1 MPVAEALT
9 LLSFTPRHGA
19 REVAKVI
26 KSAVANAEHNYNLET
41 SDLRVDRIEIDQA
54 ADHQALHRQASRHGG
69 EHLQAD
75 EPPPLLRH
83 RRGAE
88 PERRR
93 RSVVAMP
100 GRAASTSA
108 RPAATRR
115 RRPAQVRRAQEAA
128 AAAVEAEAPA
138 EEAESVEGES
148 TALADAT
155 GETELADE
163 EPEDDEEPD
172 DGEESEDGD
181 DGDERGGQLM
191 GQKVNPIGFRLGIY
205 RQWDSRWYADRDYT
219 KLLHEDLAMR
229 KLIGSRLRN
238 AGVARI
244 ETERSANQLT
254 VIIQTAKPGIVIGKQ
269 GASVDALRDELERIS
284 GKKVRVTIH
293 EIKTPEL
300 DAKLVAENVASQ
312 LEKRIAFRRALKQ
325 TVMRSMRAGAKGV
338 KLEVSGRLGGAE
350 MSRREWDRDG
360 RVPLHTLRAN
370 IDYGQAE
377 ARTTFGRIG
386 VTCWIYK
393 GDYVTA
399 TGEPVMSGGPGRET
413 SDSLELVR
421 AAVPER
427 AARPVAA
434 RAPSPVETAP
444 AARPLAPA
452 APVDAEPLAEA
463 EEILDAVDVVV
474 EAEVEGASARGL
486 RA

>member
-1 MPVAEALT
+1 
-9 LLSFTPRHGA
+9 
-19 REVAKVI
+19 
-26 KSAVANAEHNYNLET
+26 
-41 SDLRVDRIEIDQA
+41 
-54 ADHQALHRQASRHGG
+54 
-69 EHLQAD
+69 
-75 EPPPLLRH
+75 
-83 RRGAE
+83 
-88 PERRR
+88 
-93 RSVVAMP
+93 
-100 GRAASTSA
+100 
-108 RPAATRR
+108 
-115 RRPAQVRRAQEAA
+115 
-128 AAAVEAEAPA
+128 
-138 EEAESVEGES
+138 
-148 TALADAT
+148 
-155 GETELADE
+155 
-163 EPEDDEEPD
+163 
-172 DGEESEDGD
+172 
-181 DGDERGGQLM
+181 M

-205 RQWDSRWYADRDYT
+205 RQWDARWYADKEYT

-229 KLIGSRLRN
+229 RLITSRLRN

-370 IDYGQAE
+370 IDFGRAE

-399 TGEPVMSGGPGRET
+399 TGEPVMTGGPGREVVEALRPPVAPERERRPALAAT
-413 SDSLELVR
+413 SDHEEAAPVALAGGEDVEGAAFEPAEPTDAVVTEASLTEEVDAE
-421 AAVPER
+421 AAEPDASEMDEDVVPGLGVVPETD
-427 AARPVAA
+427 AK
-434 RAPSPVETAP
+434 VEKLPAKKP
-444 AARPLAPA
+444 AARRRPTPA
-452 APVDAEPLAEA
+452 KKPAVGAKPETEA
-463 EEILDAVDVVV
+463 EED
-474 EAEVEGASARGL
+474 
-486 RA
+486 